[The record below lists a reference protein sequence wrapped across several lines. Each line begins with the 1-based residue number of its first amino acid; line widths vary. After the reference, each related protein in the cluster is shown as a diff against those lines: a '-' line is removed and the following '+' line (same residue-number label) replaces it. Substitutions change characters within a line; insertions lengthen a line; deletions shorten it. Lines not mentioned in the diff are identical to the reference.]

1 MTYWMCLPVKQ
12 NIELLSW
19 LTYKIIFCDIGLLY
33 TLSLFD
39 LFVCFELE
47 VKAALQVYDREIC
60 AVFDIANVKVAL

>member
-19 LTYKIIFCDIGLLY
+19 LTYKIIFCDIGLLC

-39 LFVCFELE
+39 LFVCFELQ
-47 VKAALQVYDREIC
+47 VKAAQQVLRTEIC
-60 AVFDIANVKVAL
+60 AGFLYFL